1 MCMPYIYISFYLVWK
16 NCKETKRKIKNKNQ
30 QGSNWWVA
38 FWQKKKKT
46 NWSASIPWL
55 GGEPLGLRLAVSVY
69 DCTWF
74 LVKLISLCTCGLSCR
89 SLRAS
94 TCRFGFADG
103 MRRTCRAWLINERAF
118 RTLGL
123 GHQSIPPAPP
133 YLMLYDF
140 SSPPHNSLPSS
151 HYARRRE
158 RPQAHTLTHCTY
170 PTRSSPIPS
179 ISLSILGKIYVHN
192 FSFLEYI
199 HINSIHNFSYNNL
212 YIYFFITIFYAHNL
226 FPNNKLCT

>member
-1 MCMPYIYISFYLVWK
+1 MSSVLT
-16 NCKETKRKIKNKNQ
+16 KE
-30 QGSNWWVA
+30 
-38 FWQKKKKT
+38 KKT
-46 NWSASIPWL
+46 NWSASIPWV

-158 RPQAHTLTHCTY
+158 ATSPHTDTLYIPHPQQPNSLHFTFHFGKNLRPQLFIFRIYTHKFHT
-170 PTRSSPIPS
+170 
-179 ISLSILGKIYVHN
+179 
-192 FSFLEYI
+192 
-199 HINSIHNFSYNNL
+199 
-212 YIYFFITIFYAHNL
+212 
-226 FPNNKLCT
+226 